1 MEEVIMSKYDKLI
14 QVVTRIRDDY
24 VERAAEGF
32 GTDIVDGQID
42 ALSWVLELI
51 DGLEEKGE

>member
-1 MEEVIMSKYDKLI
+1 VEEVIMKYDKLV

-32 GTDIVDGQID
+32 GTDIIDGQID

-51 DGLEEKGE
+51 EGLEERGE